1 MKPILVLTI
10 REHGMEDDI
19 YVFSNRDVNILP
31 TIKEWLVENDVE
43 LDIPDHVTDSE
54 SFFEWYGTTGG
65 QSDRVFVETYLKQL
79 LDE

>member
-10 REHGMEDDI
+10 REHGMENDI
-19 YVFSNRDVNILP
+19 YVFSDRNVNILP

-43 LDIPDHVTDSE
+43 LAIPCHVTDSE
-54 SFFEWYGTTGG
+54 SFFEWYRNDGEESDHVFITTHH
-65 QSDRVFVETYLKQL
+65 KQL

>member
-54 SFFEWYGTTGG
+54 SFFEWYRNV
-65 QSDRVFVETYLKQL
+65 DEEADHVFVTTHLKQL
-79 LDE
+79 LES

>member
-10 REHGMEDDI
+10 REHGCEDDI

-31 TIKEWLVENDVE
+31 TIKEWCIENDME
-43 LDIPDHVTDSE
+43 LEIPDDLKPDDFMDWFRSLDHQYIFINTH
-54 SFFEWYGTTGG
+54 
-65 QSDRVFVETYLKQL
+65 LKQL